1 MTQKDS
7 IPLAVCLVDVD
18 TEQAVRHLFT
28 LVESHN
34 FHVVS
39 FVATLHQFEKGFRII
54 ERVADLGY

>member
-1 MTQKDS
+1 M
-7 IPLAVCLVDVD
+7 PLAVCLVDVD